1 LQEIEDWTF
10 DLMDRKAP
18 FPLII
23 GSVAI
28 RHGVIL
34 TLQQV
39 VSTYKP
45 RYNLRGTDVDRHSS
59 FHRAKTILEEI
70 AALKMLV
77 LGQQD
82 ALGKRESTQSRRDT
96 RNYWTSGCHPQTIT
110 DKLTESFAK
119 ARKLSKESYLQ
130 LVETVGEHRGCSV
143 GERDAKPLKRAIY

>member
-1 LQEIEDWTF
+1 
-10 DLMDRKAP
+10 MDRKAP
-18 FPLII
+18 YPLII

-45 RYNLRGTDVDRHSS
+45 RYALRGTNVDLHSS
-59 FHRAKTILEEI
+59 LHRANTIREELT
-70 AALKMLV
+70 ALRMLA

-82 ALGKRESTQSRRDT
+82 ASGKRGSEESRRDT
-96 RNYWTSGCHPQTIT
+96 RKAWTSGCHPQTIT
-110 DKLTESFAK
+110 DKLVESFAK